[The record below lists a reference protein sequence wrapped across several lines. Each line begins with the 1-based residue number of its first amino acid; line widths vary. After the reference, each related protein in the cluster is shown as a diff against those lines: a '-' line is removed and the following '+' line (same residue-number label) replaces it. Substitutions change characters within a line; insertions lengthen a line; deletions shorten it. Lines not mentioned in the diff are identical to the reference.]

1 MSTAK
6 QVYTVDP
13 DGRIAF
19 DPVHYDDQKRM
30 FAAAGIDIESIH
42 TEVDYQKAFSAA
54 GDYFFDRLIKDARTG
69 DKPCGVA
76 LQAFFDGRIGDFK
89 ALIRRQTFE
98 IIEGGQSAP
107 PRSS

>member
-30 FAAAGIDIESIH
+30 FAAAGIDIESIR
-42 TEVDYQKAFSAA
+42 TEVDYREAFSAA
-54 GDYFFDRLIKDARTG
+54 GDYFFERLAEHADAG
-69 DKPCGVA
+69 DKACRVA
-76 LQAFFDGRIGDFK
+76 QQALCDKRPNEFK

-107 PRSS
+107 LQSS

>member
-6 QVYTVDP
+6 QVYTV
-13 DGRIAF
+13 GQNGMIAF

-30 FAAAGIDIESIH
+30 FAAAGIDIESIR
-42 TEVDYQKAFSAA
+42 TEVDYQEAFSTA
-54 GDYFFDRLIKDARTG
+54 GDYFFDRLVDDARAG
-69 DKPCGVA
+69 DKPRGVA
-76 LQAFFDGRIGDFK
+76 LQAFLDGRVGDFK

-98 IIEGGQSAP
+98 IIEGGQSVP